1 MADQFSVTPRK
12 SSMTSR
18 YHACYPAWYAH
29 GVKNGLLFL
38 RPVFPVGR
46 EDLRCNVRVCFVPG
60 RGRVGEKAVHDE
72 DVVASL
78 IGGPGFRDVVEDV
91 AEFDQEGIRV
101 HGCEFFDHVAYFSL
115 LLFPRIVIGEGV
127 DDVCDGM
134 AEVLREGFIGD
145 AAVFHRVVEVSG
157 GNEFRPVRALRNKS
171 SHPFHV
177 DVVGGTRE
185 FSGLSFMNFLC
196 ESSRKVYKMITRK
209 FHNL

>member
-1 MADQFSVTPRK
+1 MPVIRRGMLTVLK
-12 SSMTSR
+12 T
-18 YHACYPAWYAH
+18 
-29 GVKNGLLFL
+29 GLLFL

-46 EDLRCNVRVCFVPG
+46 EDLRCNVRVRFVPG
-60 RGRVGEKAVHDE
+60 RGRVREKTVHDE

-78 IGGPGFRDVVEDV
+78 IGGLGFRDVVEDV
-91 AEFDQEGIRV
+91 AEFDQESIRV
-101 HGCEFFDHVAYFSL
+101 HGSEFVNHVAYFSL

-145 AAVFHRVVEVSG
+145 AAVFHRVVEIGSG
-157 GNEFRPVRALRNKS
+157 DEFRPVRAFPDKS
-171 SHPFHV
+171 SHPFDV

-185 FSGLSFMNFLC
+185 FSSLTFMSLPG
-196 ESSRKVYKMITRK
+196 EGSRRSYKTVTRK